1 MNGAIIRGRCKCYDY
16 DKKLS
21 KFSLNLEKNFAVQNQ
36 IRTISCSEKGLTD
49 KKEINTEVFNIYK
62 TFFEPKISVLN
73 ALIQDDLSRAEILK
87 LA

>member
-1 MNGAIIRGRCKCYDY
+1 MNGTIIRGRCKCYDY

-21 KFSLNLEKNFAVQNQ
+21 KFSLNLEKNCAVQNQ